1 MVESIN
7 VKHET
12 VKRTEKHRKQEQ
24 IIDKFVHVKWKG
36 TLLLDYFGV
45 QKLFSLL

>member
-1 MVESIN
+1 MQENKVRVPSLINYKTQNKMVESIN

-24 IIDKFVHVKWKG
+24 IIDKFVHVK
-36 TLLLDYFGV
+36 
-45 QKLFSLL
+45 